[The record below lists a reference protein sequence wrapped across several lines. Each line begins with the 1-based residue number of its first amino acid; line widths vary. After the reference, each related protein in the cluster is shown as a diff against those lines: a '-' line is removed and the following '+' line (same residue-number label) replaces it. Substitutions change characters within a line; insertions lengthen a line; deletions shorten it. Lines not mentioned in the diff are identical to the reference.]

1 MNTIPK
7 KRWLYAIAGV
17 AVLLF
22 GGLVYAWSVL
32 ADPIAADFPD
42 WTKAQLSLTFT
53 LVMIFFCLGGLIGG
67 LLSGKIKPQV
77 LVLASAILFA
87 IGFFLA
93 SRSET
98 LLMLYLSFGV
108 LCGLA
113 SGFSYN
119 AVMSSI
125 SRWFPDKQGLISGI
139 LLMGFGIGAFLIGKL
154 YQAFT
159 PKTTGAWRTSFLVL
173 GGAIFVVLLLC
184 AWFIR
189 RPTEHFSV
197 PAKKKAT
204 AAEELSSMDMMKRG
218 SFWLFYLWA
227 IVLSAAGLCIV
238 SQAKDIAEEI
248 GKEISEGTIATVV
261 GLISIFNG
269 IGRVISGW
277 SYDKFGRSF
286 TMQAD
291 NVAFLL
297 AGGVLI
303 GALITNSFALVVVG
317 FALGGLAYG
326 GVPPTNS
333 AFASTYYGQKHYP
346 VNYALINTN
355 LLIASFGST
364 IAGALYDAGGSY
376 RNVFFLICGLAA
388 AGILLSLGISLLDR
402 RKN

>member
-32 ADPIAADFPD
+32 AGPIAADFPD

-67 LLSGKIKPQV
+67 LLSGKVKPQV
-77 LVLASAILFA
+77 RVLASAVLFA

-159 PKTTGAWRTSFLVL
+159 PDTTGAWRTSFLVL
-173 GGAIFVVLLLC
+173 GGAIFVVLALC
-184 AWFIR
+184 AWLIC
-189 RPTEHFSV
+189 RPTEQFTV
-197 PAKKKAT
+197 PAEKKA
-204 AAEELSSMDMMKRG
+204 AAFEELSSKDMLKRG

-238 SQAKDIAEEI
+238 SQASGIAEEV
-248 GKEISEGTIATVV
+248 GKEISGGTIATVV

-346 VNYALINTN
+346 VNYAIINTN

-364 IAGALYDAGGSY
+364 IAGALYDASGSY
-376 RNVFFLICGLAA
+376 RNVFVMVCGLAA
-388 AGILLSLGISLLDR
+388 AGIVLSLGISLLDR
-402 RKN
+402 RKK

>member
-32 ADPIAADFPD
+32 AGPIAADFPM
-42 WTKAQLSLTFT
+42 WSKAQLSLTFT

-67 LLSGKIKPQV
+67 LLSGKVKPQLLV
-77 LVLASAILFA
+77 LVSAVLFA

-173 GGAIFVVLLLC
+173 GGAIFVVLVLC
-184 AWFIR
+184 AWLIR
-189 RPTEHFSV
+189 RPTEQFTI
-197 PAKKKAT
+197 PAKKKT
-204 AAEELSSMDMMKRG
+204 SAAEELSSKDMMKRG

-238 SQAKDIAEEI
+238 SQASGIAEEV
-248 GKEISEGTIATVV
+248 GKEISGGTIATVV

-297 AGGVLI
+297 AGSVLI

-376 RNVFFLICGLAA
+376 RNVFFLVCGLAA

-402 RKN
+402 RKK